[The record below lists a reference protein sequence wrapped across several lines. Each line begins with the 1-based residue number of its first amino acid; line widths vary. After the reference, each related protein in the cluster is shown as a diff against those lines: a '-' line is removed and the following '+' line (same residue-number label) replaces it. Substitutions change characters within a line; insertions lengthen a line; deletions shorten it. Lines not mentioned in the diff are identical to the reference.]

1 MTLILPCIGMMGGNM
16 PVVCAKKT
24 QPAALYTQFQ
34 TAKCDQRVAVYWY
47 WISDNISVEG
57 VERDLEA
64 MKKAGIDRAFIG
76 NIWEGSVR
84 PGGIKVLSPGW
95 WEVLHAALK
104 KATEL
109 DIQIGLF
116 NCPGWS
122 QSGGPWIK
130 PQQSMRYLAQQHVR
144 VKGNGMIQSLT
155 LPVVGKDA
163 QDVCVVA
170 VPDVPHKSFVCEV
183 DKEPGVRESKD
194 IHLDEPMTLRSVLFE
209 TPAYL
214 LVDATLEAK
223 VNGEYKVLR
232 TEHLDRTN
240 HNPNVGFHPLAP
252 ISLSIPD
259 VKAQDFRLTL
269 NGGGQPTKLTVTL
282 SEQLGGTLRREDV
295 GQDVPEPAAYVG
307 LVYVAH
313 TARTAAD
320 RTDSTTR
327 ESYRPDGKDA
337 G

>member
-1 MTLILPCIGMMGGNM
+1 MALILPCIGMLGGNM

-76 NIWEGSVR
+76 HIWQDGVK
-84 PGGIKVLSPGW
+84 PGNIKVLSPKW

-130 PQQSMRYLAQQHVR
+130 PQQSMRYLAQQHVM
-144 VKGNGMIQSLT
+144 V
-155 LPVVGKDA
+155 
-163 QDVCVVA
+163 
-170 VPDVPHKSFVCEV
+170 
-183 DKEPGVRESKD
+183 
-194 IHLDEPMTLRSVLFE
+194 
-209 TPAYL
+209 
-214 LVDATLEAK
+214 
-223 VNGEYKVLR
+223 
-232 TEHLDRTN
+232 
-240 HNPNVGFHPLAP
+240 
-252 ISLSIPD
+252 
-259 VKAQDFRLTL
+259 
-269 NGGGQPTKLTVTL
+269 
-282 SEQLGGTLRREDV
+282 
-295 GQDVPEPAAYVG
+295 
-307 LVYVAH
+307 
-313 TARTAAD
+313 
-320 RTDSTTR
+320 
-327 ESYRPDGKDA
+327 
-337 G
+337 